1 MVAMVLVLVLLMVWH
16 LVLSEC
22 LNIIDMNA
30 SLRIMVVMVVPLRTV
45 HTLCI
50 LAHSIRHRLKMS
62 IHSIPSIDSIQIPAI
77 HSIRMFVVIE
87 NMSIRTR

>member
-1 MVAMVLVLVLLMVWH
+1 MSIVVLVVAMLTVWH
-16 LVLSEC
+16 LVLSES

-62 IHSIPSIDSIQIPAI
+62 IDSI
-77 HSIRMFVVIE
+77 
-87 NMSIRTR
+87 MSI